1 MQPYLFGEE
10 SQRLRLSQLGD
21 SLEKLNVVDFEI
33 FRPILMKGL
42 CKERKSSA
50 GRPSYDV
57 ILMFKILILERL
69 FNLSDEQTEYQIT
82 DRVSFQRFLGL
93 SLGARVPDAKTI
105 WLFKDTLAQKGVIEV
120 LFKEFNSQ
128 LESKGLITH
137 TGTIIDA
144 TFVNAPRQRNT
155 RDENQAIKQGEVPE
169 NWASNP
175 HKMAQKD
182 RDARWTKKNTET
194 HYGYKAHVKVDM
206 DSKIVTSYS
215 TTSASV
221 HDSNEFVNF
230 LDEKDQV
237 VYADSAYSGQE
248 IPAHIRS
255 EVCEKG
261 CRNKKLSETQKANN
275 RRKSKVRRR
284 IEHVFGFMTCSMRGI
299 TVRSIGLRRADFNV
313 GLTNLVYNLFRYS
326 FLAKKETI

>member
-33 FRPILMKGL
+33 FRPILM
-42 CKERKSSA
+42 
-50 GRPSYDV
+50 
-57 ILMFKILILERL
+57 ILERL

-155 RDENQAIKQGEVPE
+155 RDENQTIKRGEVPE

-206 DSKIVTSYS
+206 VKR
-215 TTSASV
+215 
-221 HDSNEFVNF
+221 F
-230 LDEKDQV
+230 
-237 VYADSAYSGQE
+237 
-248 IPAHIRS
+248 
-255 EVCEKG
+255 
-261 CRNKKLSETQKANN
+261 
-275 RRKSKVRRR
+275 RR
-284 IEHVFGFMTCSMRGI
+284 I
-299 TVRSIGLRRADFNV
+299 
-313 GLTNLVYNLFRYS
+313 
-326 FLAKKETI
+326 

>member
-1 MQPYLFGEE
+1 MEDIAE
-10 SQRLRLSQLGD
+10 
-21 SLEKLNVVDFEI
+21 
-33 FRPILMKGL
+33 
-42 CKERKSSA
+42 A
-50 GRPSYDV
+50 
-57 ILMFKILILERL
+57 
-69 FNLSDEQTEYQIT
+69 EYQIT

-155 RDENQAIKQGEVPE
+155 RDENQAIKRGEVPE

-261 CRNKKLSETQKANN
+261 CRNKKLSEAQKANN
-275 RRKSKVRRR
+275 RRKSKVRCR

-299 TVRSIGLRRADFNV
+299 TVRSIGLRRAEFNV

>member
-1 MQPYLFGEE
+1 
-10 SQRLRLSQLGD
+10 
-21 SLEKLNVVDFEI
+21 
-33 FRPILMKGL
+33 
-42 CKERKSSA
+42 
-50 GRPSYDV
+50 
-57 ILMFKILILERL
+57 
-69 FNLSDEQTEYQIT
+69 
-82 DRVSFQRFLGL
+82 
-93 SLGARVPDAKTI
+93 
-105 WLFKDTLAQKGVIEV
+105 
-120 LFKEFNSQ
+120 
-128 LESKGLITH
+128 
-137 TGTIIDA
+137 
-144 TFVNAPRQRNT
+144 
-155 RDENQAIKQGEVPE
+155 
-169 NWASNP
+169 
-175 HKMAQKD
+175 MAQKD

-261 CRNKKLSETQKANN
+261 CRNKKLSEAQKANN
-275 RRKSKVRRR
+275 RRKSKVRCR

-299 TVRSIGLRRADFNV
+299 TVRSIGLRRAEFNV